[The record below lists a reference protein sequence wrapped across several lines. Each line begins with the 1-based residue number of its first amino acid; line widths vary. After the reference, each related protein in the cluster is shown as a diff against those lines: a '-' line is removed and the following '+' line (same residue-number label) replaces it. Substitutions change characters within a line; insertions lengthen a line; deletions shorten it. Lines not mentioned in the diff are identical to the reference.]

1 LLRKYAFVFWKYGVF
16 CKENF
21 NNCQSGF
28 LMKHSAPLLYVVAF
42 CFAFI
47 GLLAGFASCLENV
60 QKLPDTTA
68 CELADSLRMESFA
81 HYKKKKYG
89 AADSLARLAAHHALA
104 GGCVAAWAKARCE
117 VARVIRATD
126 SAQSAIDS
134 LMKDLAWV
142 EQFHPDIAG
151 FFHFQIA
158 FNHGANLEYY
168 NALLHYE
175 KARESYEQ
183 GLRSITKLPGQF
195 LYKPLANIYTRLGDN
210 EKAVSLLKIA
220 LDSSMHHRDT
230 VGILKIS
237 GDLGIAYND
246 AKAFQ
251 LACEQ
256 YQTGLRYLQQYISD
270 GGQYDE
276 QTYLFSNWALAMLS
290 LAQPD
295 SAQIL
300 AQHALDHDP
309 ENPDAFLILGEIEAQ
324 RGHFALADGYF
335 RKAEEICR
343 ADSPPL
349 NRELAKILLRRSAL
363 LAERNPADPVPLR
376 LCNEALTFVLPKF
389 QPNDA
394 LENPTPKVFYPENT
408 ILEAL
413 NLKSEILWRR
423 YQQGENDLKMLLLAD
438 TTTALALNSA
448 DVLTTTY
455 GFASSVLYSVEY
467 TRNLHERYFQILF
480 ERHERLKE
488 PETPARIV
496 AFSERSRALL
506 LRQKLAGEVAL
517 QNARLPS
524 DLLEK
529 EKLLRAEIVE
539 QKNLLAE
546 MEADG
551 ESVSDIEQQKRR
563 IFRLED
569 ERQRLMKGHAASNA
583 QSDTVA
589 AISLAGI
596 QAQLPS
602 DSAMLVEFFY
612 NPESG
617 TLYQIGITRSEVR
630 TARHSLALKNI
641 EAFIA
646 FVRDGEAAKARA
658 ETEPDYRS
666 DFTRESRMLY
676 DSLLA
681 QVVGNLPLTEMIVV
695 PDGVLG
701 AFPFDL
707 LLPNAAEGTT
717 FRNLPY
723 LFTRTAVRFAPSATV
738 LFQPKYTTRRAPSA
752 DYLGIAPIYHS
763 KTFEFV
769 EFGDGCVTALGGL
782 FCGKTLRDTFAAP
795 AAFRGQ
801 AGNYRIV
808 HFYGHGRADN
818 VQPNR
823 SYLAFTSLTKGPVAQ
838 QKSIVE
844 KKSVLLVVAPQLP
857 SEEVSNVFYAHEISL
872 MQLSAD
878 LVVLSACETGVGK
891 AVGGEGVL
899 SLARAFQDAGCPSA
913 AMTLWSV
920 DDEAT
925 AQLTRL
931 FLQHIRD
938 GKRKD
943 VALQL
948 AKKDF
953 LASGQPAAPFFWSG
967 FVLTG
972 DAAPVEF
979 GDVCL
984 KGAAFSYAAILG
996 LVVMLVLVLG
1006 LILRIF
1012 LRK

>member
-1 LLRKYAFVFWKYGVF
+1 
-16 CKENF
+16 
-21 NNCQSGF
+21 
-28 LMKHSAPLLYVVAF
+28 MSAPQSLDCNKAEQHFKTSVDYFNQGEYL
-42 CFAFI
+42 
-47 GLLAGFASCLENV
+47 
-60 QKLPDTTA
+60 
-68 CELADSLRMESFA
+68 LADST
-81 HYKKKKYG
+81 
-89 AADSLARLAAHHALA
+89 ARLAAETALEA
-104 GGCVAAWAKARCE
+104 GCVTLWAKSSTLMANAILYE
-117 VARVIRATD
+117 HGSE
-126 SAQSAIDS
+126 SAAET
-134 LMKDLAWV
+134 LLRDLDYA
-142 EQFHPDIAG
+142 EKNHPEAAG
-151 FFHFQIA
+151 IFHFWLGFVYYTNGEYWKA
-158 FNHGANLEYY
+158 FG
-168 NALLHYE
+168 HYE
-175 KARESYEQ
+175 AARFAHEN
-183 GLRSITKLPGQF
+183 GKIPVVAKNAGQH
-195 LYKPLANIYTRLGDN
+195 LYKPLANIHTRLGEV
-210 EKAVSLLKIA
+210 EKGINLLQIA
-220 LDSSMHHRDT
+220 LDSSRYQLDT
-230 VGILKIS
+230 VGVPEAYA
-237 GDLGIAYND
+237 DLGRAYLDAWQIDSACAQFEKGYMYSIATPGHDQENLTYIR
-246 AKAFQ
+246 
-251 LACEQ
+251 
-256 YQTGLRYLQQYISD
+256 GLL
-270 GGQYDE
+270 
-276 QTYLFSNWALAMLS
+276 LSNWAKGCLYAGD
-290 LAQPD
+290 PD
-295 SAQIL
+295 SARAL
-300 AQHALDHDP
+300 AQRALSYDSANP
-309 ENPDAFLILGEIEAQ
+309 EPYITLGEIEAGE
-324 RGHFALADGYF
+324 GHLLQADGYF
-335 RKAEEICR
+335 RQAENIHRE
-343 ADSPPL
+343 DSL
-349 NRELAKILLRRSAL
+349 SLDRELAKTLLCRAKLSAEL
-363 LAERNPADPVPLR
+363 NPANEEALQ
-376 LCNEALTFVLPKF
+376 LCSEALTFVLPNF

-394 LENPTPKVFYPENT
+394 LENPNPKTFYPENT

-423 YQQGENDLKMLLLAD
+423 YQQGENSPEMLLLTD
-438 TTTALALNSA
+438 TTTALALRSA

-480 ERHERLKE
+480 ERQERLKE

-517 QNARLPS
+517 QNARLPT

-551 ESVSDIEQQKRR
+551 ESISDIEQQKRR

-569 ERQRLMKGHAASNA
+569 ERQRLMKGYAGSNA

-589 AISLAGI
+589 VISLAGI
-596 QAQLPS
+596 RSKMPS

-617 TLYQIGITRSEVR
+617 ALYQIGITRSEVR

-646 FVRDGEAAKARA
+646 FVRDGEAAKARS
-658 ETEPDYRS
+658 ETDPDYRS
-666 DFTRESRMLY
+666 DFIRESRMLY

-738 LFQPKYTTRRAPSA
+738 LFQPKYTTRRAPLA
-752 DYLGIAPIYHS
+752 DYLGIAPMYQS

-823 SYLAFTSLTKGPVAQ
+823 SYLAFTSLTKAPVA
-838 QKSIVE
+838 SEE
-844 KKSVLLVVAPQLP
+844 KPAQREFGLLSGAAQLP
-857 SEEVSNVFYAHEISL
+857 PEEVPNVFYAHEISL

-972 DAAPVEF
+972 DAAPIAF

-984 KGAAFSYAAILG
+984 KGTAFSYAAVLG
-996 LVVMLVLVLG
+996 LLVMLVLVLG
-1006 LILRIF
+1006 LVVRIF

>member
-1 LLRKYAFVFWKYGVF
+1 
-16 CKENF
+16 
-21 NNCQSGF
+21 
-28 LMKHSAPLLYVVAF
+28 MKHSAPPLHAAAF

-47 GLLAGFASCLENV
+47 ALFASFTSCRENV
-60 QKLPDTTA
+60 QQLQDATL
-68 CELADSLRMESFA
+68 CQLADSLRMESFA
-81 HYKKKKYG
+81 QYKEKKYG
-89 AADSLARLAAHHALA
+89 EADSLARLAAHHALA

-117 VARVIRATD
+117 VARVVRATD
-126 SAQSAIDS
+126 GAQSAIDS
-134 LMKDLAWV
+134 LLKDLEWA
-142 EQFHPDIAG
+142 EQYHPDIAG
-151 FFHFQIA
+151 IFHFQIA
-158 FNHGANLEYY
+158 FSHGVNLEYY

-175 KARESYEQ
+175 KAREAYEQ
-183 GLRSITKLPGQF
+183 GLHSIAKLPGQY

-220 LDSSMHHRDT
+220 LDSSLHHRDT

-246 AKAFQ
+246 AKEFQ

-256 YQTGLRYLQQYISD
+256 YQNGLRYLQQYISD

-290 LAQPD
+290 LAQQD

-300 AQHALDHDP
+300 ARHALNHDP

-324 RGHFALADGYF
+324 RGRSALADGYF
-335 RKAEEICR
+335 RQAEEICR

-363 LAERNPADPVPLR
+363 LTERNPADPVLLH
-376 LCNEALTFVLPKF
+376 LCSEALTFVLPNF

-394 LENPTPKVFYPENT
+394 LENPGPKLFYPENT

-413 NLKSEILWRR
+413 NLKSEILWRH
-423 YQQGENDLKMLLLAD
+423 YQQGGNSPEMLLLAD
-438 TTTALALNSA
+438 TTTALALRSA

-480 ERHERLKE
+480 ERHKRLKE

-506 LRQKLAGEVAL
+506 LRQKLAAEVAL
-517 QNARLPS
+517 QNARLPT

-551 ESVSDIEQQKRR
+551 EPVADIEQQKRR

-569 ERQRLMKGHAASNA
+569 ERQRLMKGHAGSSV

-612 NPESG
+612 NPTTG
-617 TLYQIGITRSEVR
+617 ALYQIGITRSEVR

-658 ETEPDYRS
+658 ETDPDYRS
-666 DFTRESRMLY
+666 DFIRESRMLY

-707 LLPNAAEGTT
+707 LLPAAAEGTT

-738 LFQPKYTTRRAPSA
+738 LFQPKYTTRRAPLA
-752 DYLGIAPIYHS
+752 DYLGIAPMYQS

-823 SYLAFTSLTKGPVAQ
+823 SYLAFTSLTKGPVA
-838 QKSIVE
+838 SEE
-844 KKSVLLVVAPQLP
+844 KPAQRKFGLLSGAAQLP
-857 SEEVSNVFYAHEISL
+857 PEEVPNVFYAHEISL

-972 DAAPVEF
+972 DAAPIAF

-984 KGAAFSYAAILG
+984 KGTAFSYAAVLG
-996 LVVMLVLVLG
+996 LLVMLVLVLG
-1006 LILRIF
+1006 LVVRIF